1 MEWEREKKG
10 QGREGERER
19 EREMGGKEV
28 GEKGKRWY
36 NVGGRRS
43 GMERTEK
50 GRGAKGSKLR
60 IVFFFFCW

>member
-1 MEWEREKKG
+1 MVRGRRKDKG
-10 QGREGERER
+10 GRER
-19 EREMGGKEV
+19 ESERGKWEGKEV

-50 GRGAKGSKLR
+50 GEEQRG
-60 IVFFFFCW
+60 VN